1 MGLFRKRK
9 ALDPLVV
16 DQAAAHAS
24 ISPQDNVPGAPAP
37 DLETIAHSNAG
48 SEALAGGAW
57 GVTIGHGA
65 NSEID
70 PKSVVR
76 ALMANQRTR
85 SLSRR
90 ERSSR
95 HQLLESSGDT

>member
-1 MGLFRKRK
+1 VVGLFRKRK

-16 DQAAAHAS
+16 DPVAAQSS

-37 DLETIAHSNAG
+37 DLETIAHGNAG

-70 PKSVVR
+70 PKSVVPR
-76 ALMANQRTR
+76 PDG
-85 SLSRR
+85 
-90 ERSSR
+90 EPK
-95 HQLLESSGDT
+95 DT